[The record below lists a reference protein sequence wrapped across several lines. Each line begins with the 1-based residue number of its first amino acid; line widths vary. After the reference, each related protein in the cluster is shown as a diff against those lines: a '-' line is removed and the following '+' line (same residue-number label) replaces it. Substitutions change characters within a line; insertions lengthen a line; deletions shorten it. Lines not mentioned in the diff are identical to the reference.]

1 MSDLVPDGATYA
13 GPYGR
18 FPVYPRPRVDA
29 PKPPDPLPDL
39 VARLRDEVQTVRRA
53 NEILSRER
61 VEVEHALGHLVR
73 AGELG
78 LAVKMAIYRE
88 RGP

>member
-18 FPVYPRPRVDA
+18 FPVYQRPRVDA
-29 PKPPDPLPDL
+29 PRLPDQASDL
-39 VARLRDEVQTVRRA
+39 IARLREEVQTVRRA

-61 VEVEHALGHLVR
+61 VEVEYALGRLVR
-73 AGELG
+73 SGELG
-78 LAVKMAIYRE
+78 PAVKMAIYRE